1 MTTTVVFRDPTR
13 RTAMNDERMNDLQ
26 LSCNVEIRCVVI
38 DATKEGNTGTNSS
51 TKFVKLTM

>member
-13 RTAMNDERMNDLQ
+13 RTVMNDERMNDLQ
-26 LSCNVEIRCVVI
+26 LSYNVEIRCVVI
-38 DATKEGNTGTNSS
+38 DAAKEGNTGTNSS